1 MTVDPNGSQRIDV
14 AKAPGD
20 AARLVRIWDA
30 ERCSLLREVNTGMSC
45 CAAITALGM
54 RRGVAFATW
63 VDDEQRKGI
72 GDGFEAFSVL
82 ASGGFQS
89 MGALLNHEFS

>member
-1 MTVDPNGSQRIDV
+1 M
-14 AKAPGD
+14 
-20 AARLVRIWDA
+20 RIWDA

-54 RRGVAFATW
+54 RRGVFLFATW
-63 VDDEQRKGI
+63 VAMTSVAKGT

-89 MGALLNHEFS
+89 MGALLNHDFS